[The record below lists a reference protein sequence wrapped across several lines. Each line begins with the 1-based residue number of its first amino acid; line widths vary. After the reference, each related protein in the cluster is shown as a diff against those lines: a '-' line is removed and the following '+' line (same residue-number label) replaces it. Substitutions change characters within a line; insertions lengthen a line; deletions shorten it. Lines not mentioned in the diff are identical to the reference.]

1 MWGKKEDKMNKGL
14 PDLPSSSAPS
24 MRSYGKLN
32 EAGDDF
38 AEDEIH
44 GLPSF
49 PDSPMSRGFSQSAI
63 KDAVETED
71 VKGIPSF
78 DSDNR
83 FIPPPSRKTIEI
95 DDWMPAPPVSSG
107 APMLNKPIF
116 VRLDKFTEA
125 RQSLEKVREK
135 LGEIDDLLK
144 TIREVK
150 LKEEREITQWEK
162 EIESVKARISTVN
175 SEVFDKSFH
184 Y

>member
-1 MWGKKEDKMNKGL
+1 MWGKKEDKNKGL
-14 PDLPSSSAPS
+14 PELPSSSAPS
-24 MRSYGKLN
+24 MKSYGKFN

-71 VKGIPSF
+71 VKGVPNF
-78 DSDNR
+78 EEENR
-83 FIPPPSRKTIEI
+83 FIPPPSRRTIEV
-95 DDWMPAPPVSSG
+95 DEWMPAPPVSSG
-107 APMLNKPIF
+107 TMMPNKPIF
-116 VRLDKFTEA
+116 VRLDKFVEA

-144 TIREVK
+144 TIKEVK
-150 LKEEREITQWEK
+150 LKEEREITQWER
-162 EIESVKARISTVN
+162 EIEAVKARISSVN
-175 SEVFDKSFH
+175 SEIFDKSYH
-184 Y
+184 C